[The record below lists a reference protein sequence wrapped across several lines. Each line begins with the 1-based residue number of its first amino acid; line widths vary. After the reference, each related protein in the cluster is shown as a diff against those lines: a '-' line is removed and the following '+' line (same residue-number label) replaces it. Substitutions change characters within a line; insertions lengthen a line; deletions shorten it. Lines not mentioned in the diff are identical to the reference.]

1 MSQRLIYR
9 CSPSII
15 WVKDTNQT
23 LVVDRETGQ
32 SWALRGVEAVV
43 WDLLTIGYSY
53 QRIVPMLS
61 LILSLST
68 EEAEYTLAGVLR
80 KWRDASIVQEPFEAN
95 DGEFDCQCGM

>member
-15 WVKDTNQT
+15 WVKDADQT
-23 LVVDRETGQ
+23 LVVDRETRQ

-61 LILSLST
+61 LILSLSM

-80 KWRDASIVQEPFEAN
+80 KWRDASIVQESFETG
-95 DGEFDCQCGM
+95 DGKLDCQCGM